1 MFGLKIIRRLTL
13 ACCLILLTAMAAA
26 ATAATQSRG
35 IEPGNRIGK
44 IWLGMTRKAVHA
56 KLGQPDGIYLFASGV
71 TGDYWSSS
79 RAGDSLHISYSAGKV
94 FQIEATSNSFSTPE
108 GLTTQSSL
116 AEVRKAYGNL
126 RQTSYFR
133 DNTNGTVV
141 NYYEVT
147 RRGITFTFVNLDS
160 TTTPD
165 NFKLYAIIVHAPGRR
180 ALTADEGDPDSHKL

>member
-26 ATAATQSRG
+26 VAAAQSHA

-44 IWLGMTRKAVHA
+44 IRLGMTRKAVHA
-56 KLGQPDGIYLFASGV
+56 KLGQPDGIYRLAIGV

-79 RAGDSLHISYSAGKV
+79 RGGDSLHISYSAGKV

-116 AEVRKAYGNL
+116 DEVRKFYGNL
-126 RQTSYFR
+126 RRTSYFR

-141 NYYEVT
+141 NYYEAT
-147 RRGITFTFVNLDS
+147 GRGITFTFVNLDS

-180 ALTADEGDPDSHKL
+180 AVTMDEGDPDSHKL